1 MKTSR
6 VLALLGYPLSH
17 SFSPE
22 YFSEKFR
29 KEGLSGWEYRLLER
43 ENLVGLREEIQK
55 EESLVGFNV
64 TIPYKEKIMPL
75 LDSCDMAAR
84 RIGAVNVVKIMPDGS
99 WKGFNSDYFGFL
111 QSLLQWLPFHSWEG
125 KKALIFGSGG
135 SSRAVAAVLEDLAVS
150 FQFVS
155 RQEGPASLSYAGLK
169 VEEMQKS
176 DLLVQCTPAG
186 MFPRVAEMPPVPLD
200 GFSSG
205 QYVMDLIY
213 NPAQTRFLQAASL
226 AGGLIQNGLPMLQA
240 QADKAWDIW
249 NS

>member
-1 MKTSR
+1 MKAPRT
-6 VLALLGYPLSH
+6 LALLGYPLSH

-22 YFSEKFR
+22 FFREKFQ

-43 ENLVGLREEIQK
+43 ENLSGLREEIQQ
-55 EESLVGFNV
+55 EESWLGFNV
-64 TIPYKEKIMPL
+64 TIPYKEKILPL
-75 LDSCDMAAR
+75 LDSCDPAAS

-111 QSLLQWLPFHSWEG
+111 HSLLQWLPLHAWEG
-125 KKALIFGSGG
+125 KKALIFGTGG
-135 SSRAVAAVLEDLAVS
+135 SSRAVAAVLEDLSVS

-155 RQEGPASLSYAGLK
+155 RQEGPSCLSYAGLQAK
-169 VEEMQKS
+169 MMQDS

-186 MFPRVAEMPPVPLD
+186 MYPKTAEMPPVPLD

-205 QYVMDLIY
+205 QYAMDLIY
-213 NPAQTRFLQAASL
+213 NPAQTRFLQAASS
-226 AGGLIQNGLPMLQA
+226 AGGLIQNGLPMLRA

-249 NS
+249 NF